1 LSFDADRASE
11 RRLPAEPGHDT
22 LTSGT
27 ADGRTKAH
35 GADRIIVHPRV
46 LATIAA
52 LAALSV
58 PGVAR
63 LCSHR
68 LRLLAYWI
76 GLHRVPGVQLQLSD
90 GAVSLDLHLVVN
102 TGFSLL
108 EVSRQ
113 VQAAVERAVSQMT
126 DTEVRQV
133 NIYVDGVR
141 AATYA

>member
-1 LSFDADRASE
+1 
-11 RRLPAEPGHDT
+11 
-22 LTSGT
+22 
-27 ADGRTKAH
+27 
-35 GADRIIVHPRV
+35 
-46 LATIAA
+46 
-52 LAALSV
+52 
-58 PGVAR
+58 
-63 LCSHR
+63 
-68 LRLLAYWI
+68 LLAYWL